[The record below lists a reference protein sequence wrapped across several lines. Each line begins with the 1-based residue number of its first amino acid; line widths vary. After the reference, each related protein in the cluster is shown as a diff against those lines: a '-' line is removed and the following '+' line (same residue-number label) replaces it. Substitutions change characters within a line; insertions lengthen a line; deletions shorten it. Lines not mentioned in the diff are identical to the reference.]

1 MTATRPESALESLD
15 TRQDRL
21 RGRSCRM
28 QVVPARRSR
37 GTDVDACRG
46 TEGEPSGLV
55 TGGRWAGFSPW
66 LTKYPKGQCRT
77 SRGSAK
83 RFALAAPGL
92 RPTGC
97 LTPHPVSQM
106 AAARGGRCPSP
117 WLAASEQVSGSQSQA
132 APRHPTVSE
141 ESPRTCSEW
150 GEKGK
155 AT

>member
-1 MTATRPESALESLD
+1 MTGGREGSAPAEPLSRILSVGVLRCRRDSDKTRECFRKFGHKAGQAERPELPNAGGAGQEEPGN
-15 TRQDRL
+15 R
-21 RGRSCRM
+21 RGW
-28 QVVPARRSR
+28 VW
-37 GTDVDACRG
+37 G

-77 SRGSAK
+77 SQGSAK

-106 AAARGGRCPSP
+106 AAA
-117 WLAASEQVSGSQSQA
+117 
-132 APRHPTVSE
+132 
-141 ESPRTCSEW
+141 
-150 GEKGK
+150 
-155 AT
+155 